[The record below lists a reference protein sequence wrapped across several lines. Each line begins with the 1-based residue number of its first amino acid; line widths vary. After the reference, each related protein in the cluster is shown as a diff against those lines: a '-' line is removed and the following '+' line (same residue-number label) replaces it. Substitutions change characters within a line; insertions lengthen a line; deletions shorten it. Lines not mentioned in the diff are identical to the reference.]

1 MAHSGSSQWNKAI
14 CLPPLRLFVAR
25 AAILLNPDSIVC
37 GKAMC
42 DYARTPVINFP
53 LHKAF
58 KTGSVLQ
65 ATVFITALR
74 FVMKEGGS
82 HNILQ
87 NITKQNF
94 IENMFNS

>member
-1 MAHSGSSQWNKAI
+1 MAHSDSSQRNKAI

-25 AAILLNPDSIVC
+25 AAQTPLFVGRPCV
-37 GKAMC
+37 

-65 ATVFITALR
+65 ATVSITALR
-74 FVMKEGGS
+74 FVMKEGGKPQYAAKY
-82 HNILQ
+82 N
-87 NITKQNF
+87 
-94 IENMFNS
+94 